1 MPGIAGVISR
11 EPAAVC
17 RRRLAAMI
25 ESMCHEVHY
34 QSATCEAPE
43 IGVYAGWVA
52 HPGSFAARESGTNTT
67 GAVDLVFAGEVVN
80 DRSDAAAS
88 AEARHERGKSSGTVL
103 GFYERL
109 GEDGVVELNGL
120 FSGLLIDRRRARAF
134 LFNDRYAIERVY
146 VHEADHGIYFAS
158 EAKALLRV
166 LPATRSFD
174 EQGVAQFLTFGCALD
189 DRTLFR
195 DIATLPG
202 GSIWTFQDGS
212 CRKRRYFT
220 PAQWE
225 HQPALSPQDFQS
237 EFQQVFTRSLP
248 RYLRG
253 DLPLGISATGG
264 LDTRMIVACLPALPR
279 APICYTFAGVD
290 GETLDVRIA
299 ARLASECGFEHRT
312 LRLGQDFLS
321 EYATFVDRTVYATDG
336 ACGATGAHE
345 IYLSAQA
352 RRLAPV
358 RLTGNYG
365 SEVLRSMSTF
375 RRIGLWPE
383 LIAPDFRAQLDEV
396 YAGRANEE
404 PTVAFAA
411 FREIPW
417 SLFGILAAE
426 KSQLTIRTPFL
437 DNDLVA
443 LTHRAPVSVR
453 TSSASAMGL
462 IAAAHPR
469 LAAIP
474 TDRAVVAGGRG
485 ARYALKRLFAEV
497 TFKLDYMHK
506 EAPPRGTTKLFH
518 AFAALDRVGRL
529 GLLGRHKWLPY
540 RLWFQKELAPYV
552 TAVLCDS
559 ETHRLPFWDRRA
571 LATMAR
577 EHVSGRRN
585 YVREINAV
593 LTLAAVDRLLVRGT
607 ADTVHDDS
615 AVHDD
620 VRTVVT

>member
-1 MPGIAGVISR
+1 MV
-11 EPAAVC
+11 
-17 RRRLAAMI
+17 
-25 ESMCHEVHY
+25 ESMLHESCY

-43 IGVYAGWVA
+43 MGVYAAWVA
-52 HPGSFAARESGTNTT
+52 HPGSPGALESGTSAA
-67 GAVDLVFAGEVVN
+67 GALDLVFAGETYHDGGGVS
-80 DRSDAAAS
+80 RATGFDAHQLGS
-88 AEARHERGKSSGTVL
+88 AGSLLQLYDK
-103 GFYERL
+103 L
-109 GEDGVVELNGL
+109 GENCVADVNGL

-134 LFNDRYAIERVY
+134 LFNDRYAIERVH

-158 EAKALLRV
+158 EAKALLSV

-174 EQGVAQFLTFGCALD
+174 EDGVAEFLTFGCALD
-189 DRTLFR
+189 NKTLFKGIRTLE
-195 DIATLPG
+195 G
-202 GSIWTFQDGS
+202 GSLWTFENGS
-212 CRKRRYFT
+212 CRKCRYFT

-225 HQPALSPQDFQS
+225 HQPTLSPQDFQS
-237 EFQQVFTRSLP
+237 EFQQLFIRSLP
-248 RYLRG
+248 RYVRS

-264 LDTRMIVACLPALPR
+264 LDTRMIMACLPALTT
-279 APICYTFAGVD
+279 APICYTFAGID

-299 ARLASECGFEHRT
+299 ARLAAECGFEHRT

-321 EYATFVDRTVYATDG
+321 DYATFVDRTVYATDG
-336 ACGATGAHE
+336 SCGATGAHE
-345 IYLSAQA
+345 IYLSAHA

-365 SEVLRSMSTF
+365 SEVMRSMSTF
-375 RRIGLWPE
+375 RRLGLWPE
-383 LIAPDFRAQLDEV
+383 LIEPDFRARVDAAHAV
-396 YAGRANEE
+396 RKMEE
-404 PTVAFAA
+404 PSVAFAA

-426 KSQLTIRTPFL
+426 KSQLTVRTPFL
-437 DNDLVA
+437 DNELVA

-453 TSSASAMGL
+453 TSSASATDL
-462 IAAAHPR
+462 VAAANPR
-469 LAAIP
+469 LASIP

-485 ARYALKRLFAEV
+485 PGYALKRLIAEV

-506 EAPPRGTTKLFH
+506 EAPLPGTTKLFH
-518 AFAALDRVGRL
+518 ALAALDRAGRL

-540 RLWFQKELAPYV
+540 RLWFQKEVAPYV

-577 EHVSGRRN
+577 EHVSGQRN

-593 LTLAAVDRLLVRGT
+593 LTLDAVDRLLVRGHTSPVSANATVGDDIRT
-607 ADTVHDDS
+607 AVS
-615 AVHDD
+615 
-620 VRTVVT
+620 